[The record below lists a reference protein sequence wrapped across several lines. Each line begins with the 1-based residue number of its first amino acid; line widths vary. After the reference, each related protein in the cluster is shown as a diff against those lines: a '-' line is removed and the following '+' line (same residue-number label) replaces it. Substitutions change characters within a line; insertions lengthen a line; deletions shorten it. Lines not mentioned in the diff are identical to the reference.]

1 MKKLWHFVDEDDEI
15 MTLTDYGLCLEK
27 ITTGFG
33 FQIILMEICWLKFQ
47 NYGQYL

>member
-15 MTLTDYGLCLEK
+15 MTLTDMAYAWK
-27 ITTGFG
+27 IMMGFG

-47 NYGQYL
+47 NYGQYP